1 MSVSGN
7 PGSTAYDV
15 SCQEVSLD
23 LTDSEIY
30 KEGIDCYTADMIK
43 LYRNNTA
50 SMMQRRQYEIHKDEY
65 LESNLQMETDMQLM
79 NKKSNRCLD
88 WSMM

>member
-1 MSVSGN
+1 
-7 PGSTAYDV
+7 
-15 SCQEVSLD
+15 
-23 LTDSEIY
+23 
-30 KEGIDCYTADMIK
+30 MIK
-43 LYRNNTA
+43 LYRNDTA

-88 WSMM
+88 WSMI